1 MIETKYRDV
10 IFQTEDVQSDIKRL
24 INQIWKLI
32 PMKENGEDWKK
43 QASQVLVE
51 LTGLQNIFV
60 NKIDLLIILSK
71 LEGLLEIDNIEF
83 ADYRSTIFST
93 LSLLSE
99 INERLI

>member
-1 MIETKYRDV
+1 METKYQDV
-10 IFQTEDVQSDIKRL
+10 IFQTEDVKSDIKRL

-32 PMKENGEDWKK
+32 PMKENNEDWKK
-43 QASQVLVE
+43 QASQVLIE

-71 LEGLLEIDNIEF
+71 LEGLLEIDEIDF
-83 ADYRSTIFST
+83 ADYRSAIFST